1 MFFSKIWLFLLTLA
15 AALAVTTA
23 LLLPRPSQRAHEQG
37 EQQRLAVGCGVV
49 NLLLADNARSRVDSV
64 RRLMRAS
71 ELAAV
76 LAAASASDTIDARR
90 NAAAREVGNR
100 LMASASAKGSAPDF
114 AMFIDARGRVVGRVG
129 RDDKDY
135 GDVAAGRPLVDD
147 ALAGLLRDDLWVI
160 DSTLFLVAAAP
171 VIGGDQLDYVGAV
184 VTGRRV
190 TTELLQA
197 FTAWSRSDKEESQFH
212 IDMAVY
218 LGGELM
224 ASTNPAALDSAPMV
238 KAVSEIS
245 SKDLS
250 RDCQLNRPIELRS
263 GQTEYTAVAAR
274 MPGEAQA
281 RQAYFTVFVRRATEL
296 GLVGT
301 VKAIRKSDLSPGNFP
316 WSWVGGGFLLAL
328 LLGLGLMVLEAD
340 RPLRRL
346 GGDAARLARGDS
358 ERLSEDHPGRFGSVA
373 RNVNIHIDRVARA
386 AKSAKQDLDQLLG
399 PAPQGSLGTIDLLA
413 GVTPSVPAIAA
424 PPPSPA
430 EFRFSDSGKSPAS
443 GRPQPSA
450 SSSAPGLPG
459 LAVPSALPGPT
470 ATAVE
475 PARRAPPVPRAPT
488 PPPLPVQPPP
498 PLRLDDDLLAV
509 PPPAAPQSSVPVM
522 AARTAP
528 ASSPPPPG
536 FDGSSEAY
544 FRNVYAQFI
553 AAKQA
558 CGESVVGVTFEKFS
572 EKLRKNREELMS
584 RAACRDVSF
593 TVYVKDG
600 KAALKASP
608 VR

>member
-15 AALAVTTA
+15 AALALTTA
-23 LLLPRPSQRAHEQG
+23 LLLPRPSQRAHELG

-49 NLLLADNARSRVDSV
+49 NLLLADNARSRVESV
-64 RRLMRAS
+64 RRLMRAP
-71 ELAAV
+71 ELASV
-76 LAAASASDTIDARR
+76 LAAASAAESIDERR
-90 NAAAREVGNR
+90 NASAREVGNR

-147 ALAGLLRDDLWVI
+147 ALAGLLRDDLWVV
-160 DSTLFLVAAAP
+160 DNTLFLVAAAP
-171 VIGGDQLDYVGAV
+171 VIGGDQLEYVGAV
-184 VTGRRV
+184 VTGRKV

-218 LGGELM
+218 LGSELM

-238 KAVSEIS
+238 KAVNEIT

-281 RQAYFTVFVRRATEL
+281 RQAYFTVFVRRPTEL

-301 VKAIRKSDLSPGNFP
+301 IKAIRKSDLSPGNFP
-316 WSWVGGGFLLAL
+316 WIMVGGGFVLAL
-328 LLGLGLMVLEAD
+328 VLGLGLMVLEAD

-346 GGDAARLARGDS
+346 GSDAARLARGDS
-358 ERLSEDHPGRFGSVA
+358 DRLGEDHAGRFGSVA

-413 GVTPSVPAIAA
+413 GVTPSAPAVA
-424 PPPSPA
+424 PPPPS
-430 EFRFSDSGKSPAS
+430 EFRFSDTGKGAS
-443 GRPQPSA
+443 SSRPQQSA

-459 LAVPSALPGPT
+459 MSAATAMPV

-475 PARRAPPVPRAPT
+475 PVRRAPPIPRAPT
-488 PPPLPVQPPP
+488 PPPLPVQAPP
-498 PLRLDDDLLAV
+498 PLRLEDDLLSAV
-509 PPPAAPQSSVPVM
+509 PPQAAPQASVPVM
-522 AARTAP
+522 AARTQP

-544 FRNVYAQFI
+544 FRTVYAQFI

-572 EKLRKNREELMS
+572 EKLRKNREELMT
-584 RAACRDVSF
+584 RAACRDVTF

>member
-15 AALAVTTA
+15 AALALTTA
-23 LLLPRPSQRAHEQG
+23 LLLPRPSQRAHELG

-49 NLLLADNARSRVDSV
+49 NLLLADNARSRVESV
-64 RRLMRAS
+64 RRLMRAP
-71 ELAAV
+71 ELASV
-76 LAAASASDTIDARR
+76 LAAASASEAIDERR
-90 NAAAREVGNR
+90 NASAREVGNR

-147 ALAGLLRDDLWVI
+147 ALAGLLRDDLWVV
-160 DSTLFLVAAAP
+160 DNTLFLVAAAP
-171 VIGGDQLDYVGAV
+171 VIGGDQLEYVGAV
-184 VTGRRV
+184 VTGRKV
-190 TTELLQA
+190 TAELLQA

-238 KAVSEIS
+238 KAVNEIT

-281 RQAYFTVFVRRATEL
+281 HQAYFTVFVRRPGEL

-301 VKAIRKSDLSPGNFP
+301 IKAIRKSDLSPGNFP
-316 WSWVGGGFLLAL
+316 WILVGGGFVLAL
-328 LLGLGLMVLEAD
+328 VLGLGLMVLEAD

-346 GGDAARLARGDS
+346 GSDAARLARGDS
-358 ERLSEDHPGRFGSVA
+358 DRLGEDHAGRFGSVA

-413 GVTPSVPAIAA
+413 GVTPSAPAVA
-424 PPPSPA
+424 PPPPS
-430 EFRFSDSGKSPAS
+430 EFRFSDTGKSAS
-443 GRPQPSA
+443 PSRPQQSA
-450 SSSAPGLPG
+450 GSSAPGLPG
-459 LAVPSALPGPT
+459 MSAPSAMPV

-475 PARRAPPVPRAPT
+475 PARRAPPIPRAPT

-498 PLRLDDDLLAV
+498 LRLEDDLLSAV
-509 PPPAAPQSSVPVM
+509 PPPAAPQASVPVM
-522 AARTAP
+522 AARTQP

-544 FRNVYAQFI
+544 FRTVYAQFI

-558 CGESVVGVTFEKFS
+558 CGESVAGVTFEKFS

-584 RAACRDVSF
+584 RAACRDVTF

-600 KAALKASP
+600 RAALKASP